1 MSLGSKQGPTTTQT
15 TNSSLPQH
23 IVDAQIDMHNRV
35 KALTD
40 AYTTNTPNFG
50 VMGMTPDQTMASDL
64 AQQLAMFTSGNI
76 QNNRQITAQ
85 NAQAGQANAAQ
96 LAPGEIAPFMNPYI
110 NNVLDPTLA
119 RLLQQQREVQSGI
132 GANAA
137 ASHMFGGSRE
147 AVMRML
153 ADRNYRQQ
161 VGETTGNLL
170 HSGWQQASGLAS
182 GNTDRKQ
189 AANLTNASLQTQ
201 AALANASNNLQA
213 QLGQTQ
219 LDNSAV
225 NNQQQAAALLSALG
239 GQQRAIGQQ
248 ALDLPYTRL
257 QQLISAVNGTQSG
270 TGSSTTTGSTSKPL
284 DIASILLGGAGLLFG

>member
-1 MSLGSKQGPTTTQT
+1 MSLGSKEGPTTTQT
-15 TNSSLPQH
+15 TNASLPPH
-23 IVDAQIDMHNRV
+23 IVAAQNDMFNRV

-40 AYTTNTPNFG
+40 AYTANTPNFG
-50 VMGMTPDQTMASDL
+50 VMGMVPDQSMASDL
-64 AQQLAMFTSGNI
+64 AQQLGMFTSGNI
-76 QNNRQITAQ
+76 QNPRTISAQ
-85 NAQAGQANAAQ
+85 TAQAGQANAAQ
-96 LAPGEIAPFMNPYI
+96 LNPNEISPFMNPYI

-170 HSGWQQASGLAS
+170 HSGWQHASGLAS

-189 AANLTNASLQTQ
+189 AANITNAQLQTQ
-201 AALANASNNLQA
+201 TALGNAANNLQA

-225 NNQQQAAALLSALG
+225 NNQMQVATLLSNLG
-239 GQQRAIGQQ
+239 AQQRAIGQQ

-270 TGSSTTTGSTSKPL
+270 GGTSTQTGTTSQPIDL
-284 DIASILLGGAGLLFG
+284 ASIILGGLKLL